1 MLDEHKVEQEP
12 STHAGETKYEGRRRD
27 GGRRGRGGYE
37 LEEKENRGKGC
48 GRVAQTLGCPQMN
61 KGWYKQRGQGVGT
74 QIVGGPK
81 IRVGWV
87 ERSFYGGVERSIGK
101 GTSRV

>member
-1 MLDEHKVEQEP
+1 
-12 STHAGETKYEGRRRD
+12 
-27 GGRRGRGGYE
+27 
-37 LEEKENRGKGC
+37 
-48 GRVAQTLGCPQMN
+48 MN

>member
-1 MLDEHKVEQEP
+1 MEQEA

-37 LEEKENRGKGC
+37 LEEKENGGKGC
-48 GRVAQTLGCPQMN
+48 GRVALTLGCPRMN
-61 KGWYKQRGQGVGT
+61 KGWYKQCGQGVGT

-87 ERSFYGGVERSIGK
+87 ERSFYGGVERGIGK
-101 GTSRV
+101 GTARVQGTGRV